1 MAVLLCCWSAC
12 HCLQR
17 ESCLDPAPE
26 ALLNA
31 EACMLSTSVLPT
43 QRMLGSAAA
52 REGLLAS
59 CCLLTSRTTCRATR
73 ETKKAENAQAELR
86 GRAEAEKE
94 GLRAAAAAAEER
106 TTAAQA
112 AAAKLDQE
120 LQSYKAYSCH
130 PSLIDIPFSLLAEGW
145 RT

>member
-1 MAVLLCCWSAC
+1 
-12 HCLQR
+12 
-17 ESCLDPAPE
+17 
-26 ALLNA
+26 
-31 EACMLSTSVLPT
+31 MLSTNVLPT

-52 REGLLAS
+52 RAGIVAS
-59 CCLLTSRTTCRATR
+59 CRLLTSWTTCRAMR

-112 AAAKLDQE
+112 AAAKMDQE
-120 LQSYKAYSCH
+120 LQNYKAYSFH
-130 PSLIDIPFSLLAEGW
+130 PRSLIFHSPSLLKDGAHDGLALA
-145 RT
+145 

>member
-1 MAVLLCCWSAC
+1 
-12 HCLQR
+12 
-17 ESCLDPAPE
+17 
-26 ALLNA
+26 
-31 EACMLSTSVLPT
+31 MLSTSVLPT

-52 REGLLAS
+52 RAGIVVT

-120 LQSYKAYSCH
+120 LQNYKAYSFH
-130 PSLIDIPFSLLAEGW
+130 PRPLIFLSPPLLKGRAHH
-145 RT
+145 